1 MEFSPDARK
10 LIEKV
15 LEINKVPRIFWG
27 QGFKKG
33 AEMAEPFA
41 KKNGHHF
48 IKKEDVIDALKEL
61 TPPDKRLE
69 LIDYLKKAGLNTD
82 EMFPEWA

>member
-1 MEFSPDARK
+1 MEFSPGTRR

-15 LEINKVPRIFWG
+15 LEANKVPRILWG

-48 IKKEDVIDALKEL
+48 IKDDDVIAALKEL
-61 TPPDKRLE
+61 TPPDKRNE
-69 LIDYLKKAGLNTD
+69 LIEGLKKAGLNTD
-82 EMFPEWA
+82 ELFPEWK